1 MTLTSTDDMSE
12 KTVEMDFVTPM
23 GSENIMPNRSN
34 SSFCV
39 GGDLVAE
46 SSPYISRH
54 QGSPYQPSY
63 MAPTQSAKAK
73 VKGHDLLKNRSPSS
87 KKGLVNGL
95 NNDSSSSGGRVVA
108 TYQAPRSPNTKGNV
122 SRLSSKWGGRY
133 SPDSS
138 SEERMI
144 LPLGGILGG
153 YSRANFV

>member
-23 GSENIMPNRSN
+23 GSENIMPNRRS
-34 SSFCV
+34 SSFGV
-39 GGDLVAE
+39 GGELVAE

-95 NNDSSSSGGRVVA
+95 NNDSSSSGGRTVA

-153 YSRANFV
+153 YGRANFV